1 MTDFILPNNC
11 LELFH
16 QIKGYTRSSELCYAW
31 CSVLSSSLRALHH
44 HCKSWCMQSNNLEC
58 SRSDETGIIGGR
70 NDVIDSMQ
78 GSQTYHQKLLKKA
91 ISLTLLGDL
100 NKTEGLNSYLI
111 KNMLFHTIG
120 QKGLIKNAMSIDYK
134 CKIDKKFNILMELME
149 NVRCSRNAINWQQI
163 LGKWVLMH
171 NLLRKQKSNRQTL
184 SLFKNIFMVL
194 TLICQSMPM
203 DKLTFLEHTV

>member
-1 MTDFILPNNC
+1 
-11 LELFH
+11 
-16 QIKGYTRSSELCYAW
+16 
-31 CSVLSSSLRALHH
+31 
-44 HCKSWCMQSNNLEC
+44 MQSNNLEC

-149 NVRCSRNAINWQQI
+149 NVRCSRNANNWQQI
-163 LGKWVLMH
+163 LGK
-171 NLLRKQKSNRQTL
+171 
-184 SLFKNIFMVL
+184 
-194 TLICQSMPM
+194 
-203 DKLTFLEHTV
+203 